1 MRSTPNAASCGQASE
16 ALMQPGMADT
26 MHRAVMP
33 FLCPKPVTTTFQKK
47 KLNYSITSRLKRP
60 VKFVHNSRRS
70 LFHTDRVHGARS
82 RWKTTGFTSF
92 NSSLRL
98 MHKRL
103 GVIS

>member
-1 MRSTPNAASCGQASE
+1 MMQA
-16 ALMQPGMADT
+16 GMTDT
-26 MHRAVMP
+26 NPRDVMP
-33 FLCPKPVTTTFQKK
+33 FLRPEPVTAVSQKL
-47 KLNYSITSRLKRP
+47 KLDYSITSRLKRP

-82 RWKTTGFTSF
+82 GCKTTGCTSF

-103 GVIS
+103 GMIS

>member
-1 MRSTPNAASCGQASE
+1 MH
-16 ALMQPGMADT
+16 PGMTDT
-26 MHRAVMP
+26 MNRGVMP
-33 FLCPKPVTTTFQKK
+33 FLCPKPVTAIFKKK
-47 KLNYSITSRLKRP
+47 KLDYSITSRLKRP

-82 RWKTTGFTSF
+82 RWKATSFTSF

-98 MHKRL
+98 MLKRL

>member
-1 MRSTPNAASCGQASE
+1 MN
-16 ALMQPGMADT
+16 PGMTDT
-26 MHRAVMP
+26 MIRGVMP
-33 FLCPKPVTTTFQKK
+33 FLHSAPVTAISRNK
-47 KLNYSITSRLKRP
+47 KLDYSITSRLKRP

-70 LFHTDRVHGARS
+70 LFHTDRVHGARN
-82 RWKTTGFTSF
+82 RWKATGFTSF

>member
-1 MRSTPNAASCGQASE
+1 MMRA
-16 ALMQPGMADT
+16 GMTDT
-26 MHRAVMP
+26 MNRGVMP
-33 FLCPKPVTTTFQKK
+33 FLHLEPVTAVTPKK
-47 KLNYSITSRLKRP
+47 KLDYSITSRLKRP

-82 RWKTTGFTSF
+82 RWRATGFTSF
-92 NSSLRL
+92 NSSLCL